1 MDVALAR
8 RSAIYPINV
17 AARLTGVGIDTLR
30 AWERRHRAIN
40 PTRDDRGRM
49 YTDPDL
55 ERIRLLRDAVANG
68 HAIGRIARLDE
79 PALRGLAAAAAR
91 PEEQEAKGNDWPA
104 AVRGIVDAL
113 GRFDLAGLEMLLS
126 QAATVSRPA
135 VLLKDVIVPAL
146 RAAGD
151 EWHARRLGT
160 AHEHLLSSMVRDV
173 LGSLMRVH
181 GRRDVADRLIFA
193 TPAGERHEF
202 GALGAAVMAA
212 SGGLGAVYLGPDL
225 PAADLVDI
233 AATIDADVVALGI
246 TGSDDVRSPVARE
259 IETIARSLSRD
270 VELWL
275 GGAAAV
281 KLAAAHPRALLVPD
295 YDALAQELHRLGG
308 RY

>member
-1 MDVALAR
+1 MDVHLAR
-8 RSAIYPINV
+8 SRAIYPINV

-30 AWERRHRAIN
+30 AWERRHRAIK
-40 PTRDDRGRM
+40 PTRDDRGRL

-55 ERIRLLRDAVANG
+55 ERIRLLRDAVVNG
-68 HAIGRIARLDE
+68 HPIGRIAHLDE
-79 PALRGLAAAAAR
+79 PALRGLAAPAPR
-91 PEEQEAKGNDWPA
+91 PAEERAEGEDWPG
-104 AVRGIVDAL
+104 AVQGIIDAL
-113 GRFDLAGLEMLLS
+113 GRFDLAALEIRLGR
-126 QAATVSRPA
+126 AAALSRPA
-135 VLLKDVIVPAL
+135 VLLKEVIVPAL

-160 AHEHLLSSMVRDV
+160 AHEHLLSSVVRDV
-173 LGSLMRVH
+173 LGSLMRLH
-181 GRRDVADRLIFA
+181 ARSDVADRLIFA

-233 AATIDADVVALGI
+233 ATTIDADVVALGI
-246 TGSDDVRSPVARE
+246 TGTDDVRSPVARE
-259 IETIARSLSRD
+259 IGTIARSLSRD

-275 GGAAAV
+275 GGAAAME
-281 KLAAAHPRALLVPD
+281 LAAAHPRALLVPD
-295 YDALAQELHRLGG
+295 YDALDQELHRLGA